1 MKFEGPP
8 QLQNKCLHFFTIIS
22 VRSHIY
28 CESFVDK
35 LEMQV
40 SHSGDFLSE
49 RMSATLRLFEKKVPE
64 DFLFRRND
72 E

>member
-1 MKFEGPP
+1 
-8 QLQNKCLHFFTIIS
+8 
-22 VRSHIY
+22 
-28 CESFVDK
+28 
-35 LEMQV
+35 MQV